1 MFSLKVSLEIGTG
14 GRCPIANVARIFSAM
29 HLNFVREP
37 IVAVVK
43 EMIRFDAVFESAN
56 IRSKVA
62 EEMLPGES
70 LDSR

>member
-1 MFSLKVSLEIGTG
+1 MFPPKVSLEVGTG
-14 GRCPIANVARIFSAM
+14 RRCLIANIAKIFSAV

-37 IVAVVK
+37 IVAIVK
-43 EMIRFDAVFESAN
+43 EMIRFETVFKSAN
-56 IRSKVA
+56 IGSEVA

>member
-1 MFSLKVSLEIGTG
+1 MFSLKVSLEVGTG
-14 GRCPIANVARIFSAM
+14 RRYLIANVAKIFSAV

-56 IRSKVA
+56 IRSEVA

-70 LDSR
+70 LDSK